1 MLHIQIYIYIYIHT
15 YAHIYIYIY
24 VRWTFRVYVRFC
36 PSFPIKTHNAP
47 SSTTTTGRTTTVT
60 ESHDVGN
67 EDVDYEM
74 TRENLEMERLA
85 VL

>member
-1 MLHIQIYIYIYIHT
+1 MQGLGFSGLGYG
-15 YAHIYIYIY
+15 AY

-36 PSFPIKTHNAP
+36 PSYPINTHNAP
-47 SSTTTTGRTTTVT
+47 SSTTTGRTTTVT
-60 ESHDVGN
+60 ESYDVGN